1 MFVWALSL
9 TPHLDVTCGHLA
21 MPIGWHTGD
30 GDEQSGFT
38 VMDVTERLS
47 DRGAFLAETFIHV
60 NIHPCTPLNTLYIL
74 IKAESIYE

>member
-1 MFVWALSL
+1 
-9 TPHLDVTCGHLA
+9 
-21 MPIGWHTGD
+21 MPTAWHTSD

-38 VMDVTERLS
+38 VMDVTEGLS

-74 IKAESIYE
+74 IRADGARE